1 MTKNGQPPIAA
12 LPDRSVGVLPGVEV
26 IDFRRLVARAT
37 GHGVDPYDLQ
47 RPEFHKLIAVRS
59 GTLRCSLDF
68 TSHELGPGRWLWV
81 RPGQVHRYDSDLAG
95 AEGRIVVFLPGV
107 LDRAT
112 AQIGS
117 VDRGP
122 AGAATDALWP
132 VLDLLAGACAEP
144 SSPLQI
150 ELRRHLVAVLV
161 LSLSVAH
168 GVTLEP
174 TEGEAFAR
182 FQAAVEQSFTHAHRV
197 ADYATQLGYSVRT
210 LTRASQAAV
219 GVGAKRFIDDRI
231 LLEAKRLLIH
241 TDLTAA
247 SIGQRLGFPRAT
259 AFTKFFREH
268 TDQTPIEFRIS

>member
-1 MTKNGQPPIAA
+1 MAKNGQPPIAE
-12 LPDRSVGVLPGVEV
+12 LPRRSVGVRPDIEV

-59 GTLRCSLDF
+59 GTLHCSLDF
-68 TSHELGPGRWLWV
+68 TSYELGPGRWLWV

-95 AEGRIVVFLPGV
+95 AEGRIVVFLPNV

-112 AQIGS
+112 AEIGG

-122 AGAATDALWP
+122 AVAATDTLWP
-132 VLDLLAGACAEP
+132 VLDLLAAACADQ
-144 SSPLQI
+144 SSPLQV
-150 ELRRHLVAVLV
+150 ELRRHLLAVLV
-161 LSLSVAH
+161 LSLAAAH
-168 GVTLEP
+168 GVAPEP
-174 TEGEAFAR
+174 AEREAFAR
-182 FQAAVEQSFTHAHRV
+182 FQSAVEQSFTHTHRV
-197 ADYATQLGYSVRT
+197 LDYATQLGYSVRT

-231 LLEAKRLLIH
+231 LLEAKRLLTH

-247 SIGQRLGFPRAT
+247 SVGQRLGFRRAT
-259 AFTKFFREH
+259 TFTKFFRQR
-268 TDQTPIEFRIS
+268 TNQTPSEFRAS